1 MDTPGSSG
9 VVVLRVRLVGIKA
22 EKLVMICD
30 FWVLAAAMGSVS
42 ELGVGFACLFFV
54 LI

>member
-1 MDTPGSSG
+1 MDTPGFSG
-9 VVVLRVRLVGIKA
+9 AVVLRVRLVEIKT
-22 EKLVMICD
+22 EKLVMIHD

-42 ELGVGFACLFFV
+42 ELGAGFGRLSFV